1 MDVERM
7 DAGHAKSNRLFRN
20 CENSASHP
28 AARCRVEW
36 LIKFRGLHHA
46 LCKTFTMSKTMSRRS
61 ALRTVA
67 GTAAAVAVA
76 SQLPSSGAAPSAATA
91 DLRGRINHS
100 ACKWCYR
107 GLTLDDL
114 CQAGKALGLVAI
126 DLLNPDEFA
135 TVKKHGLVCSM
146 VNGPTVDGLGGITK
160 AFNRVEHHD
169 KLVPAYEQRIKETA
183 AAGFER
189 VICFSGNRDGL
200 DDEQGLANCARGLQ
214 RLLPFAEKH
223 RVTLCMELLNSK
235 RNHKDYQCDH
245 TAWGV
250 ELVKRLSS
258 ERFKLLYDI
267 YHMQIMDGDICATIQ
282 TYHPYFD
289 HYHTG
294 GVPGRNEIDESQ
306 ELYYP
311 RIMQAIVATG
321 FKGFVA
327 QEFVPKR
334 PDKLASLREAIRI
347 CDV

>member
-1 MDVERM
+1 
-7 DAGHAKSNRLFRN
+7 
-20 CENSASHP
+20 
-28 AARCRVEW
+28 
-36 LIKFRGLHHA
+36 
-46 LCKTFTMSKTMSRRS
+46 MSRRS

-67 GTAAAVAVA
+67 GTAAVAVA
-76 SQLPSSGAAPSAATA
+76 SQLPSKLVAQSASTA
-91 DLRGRINHS
+91 GLRGRINHS
-100 ACKWCYR
+100 ACKWCYS
-107 GLTLDDL
+107 GISLDDL
-114 CQAGKALGLVAI
+114 CQAGKEMGLVAI
-126 DLLNPDEFA
+126 DLLNPNEFE

-146 VNGPTVDGLGGITK
+146 VSSPTVDGIGGIPR

-169 KLVPAYEQRIKETA
+169 KLVQAYEQRIKETA

-189 VICFSGNRDGL
+189 LICFSGNRDGL
-200 DDEQGLANCARGLQ
+200 DDEQGLINCAVGL
-214 RLLPFAEKH
+214 RRILPFAEKH
-223 RVTLCMELLNSK
+223 KVTICMELLNSK

-245 TAWGV
+245 TAWGA
-250 ELVKRLSS
+250 ELVKRISS

-267 YHMQIMDGDICATIQ
+267 FHMQIMDGDICDTIKE
-282 TYHPYFD
+282 YHPCFD

-321 FKGFVA
+321 FKGYVA

-334 PDKLASLREAIRI
+334 KDKLASLREAIRI